1 MNGKGRKINGDGD
14 YYEGD
19 WIDNKYHGKVSY
31 IFYSYREN
39 MYIQT
44 EQFITGIGYM
54 MCNKDME
61 SKHGMMELNLKEII
75 RIALKMV
82 LVVSIGRMGQN
93 IKENL

>member
-1 MNGKGRKINGDGD
+1 MMNGKGRKINGDGD

-44 EQFITGIGYM
+44 EQFIMGIG
-54 MCNKDME
+54 
-61 SKHGMMELNLKEII
+61 
-75 RIALKMV
+75 
-82 LVVSIGRMGQN
+82 
-93 IKENL
+93 

>member
-1 MNGKGRKINGDGD
+1 MI
-14 YYEGD
+14 
-19 WIDNKYHGKVSY
+19 
-31 IFYSYREN
+31 
-39 MYIQT
+39 
-44 EQFITGIGYM
+44 
-54 MCNKDME
+54 CNKDME